1 MSKSSRLYGR
11 CKDCGHVWV
20 IAYLPMDVTKVAVL
34 GQRAACAKCACTKVF
49 LAGEPGLPEWHSPET
64 PEQIEQIVAL
74 LRGELS
80 DRSDDLSLIARALVW
95 EMEYSLRHER
105 QGWPDGY
112 PVAGSRITP
121 PEAATFSSSIAQV
134 QALLKASRELE
145 QFKESSN
152 AVS

>member
-1 MSKSSRLYGR
+1 MTKSTRLYGK

-20 IAYLPMDVTKVAVL
+20 IAYLPMEVTKVATL
-34 GQRAACAKCACTKVF
+34 GKRAACAKCACTKVYV
-49 LAGEPGLPEWHSPET
+49 ADEPVLPEWHMPET
-64 PEQIEQIVAL
+64 PVKIEQIVAL
-74 LRGELS
+74 LRSELS

-105 QGWPDGY
+105 EGWPDGF

-145 QFKESSN
+145 QFKEASN